1 MAAHQTSR
9 PARSAPDRRRPARRV
24 RRTMPAQTVWRG
36 LVVALAVFVVLASG
50 NLVRS
55 AEGMPLG
62 WQRSVSLFTAKT
74 VDRLANLFSLNRPYD
89 WAAVQLGIQEPE
101 TGTPAVTSTTV
112 PASTTTTALPPVR
125 VPTADAPL
133 KILVAGDSTSQG
145 VGNQLKASAS
155 KTPELAVDVQGKVAT
170 GLTRAD
176 YFDWVARTQELI
188 TQYRPEV
195 YMFMVGANDQQS
207 VLTPDGTVVAQYG
220 QPGWEDA
227 YRERVAQVM
236 DLARG
241 DGRRVV
247 WVGEP
252 NVGNPKIQEALSVIN
267 RVAKEEAARRD
278 WVEYF
283 DLAKVVAGPDGGFAD
298 YVTFDDVGTV
308 KCFAGDGVHLSSK
321 CLQHTMTKLI
331 PFVQDLYGGPA
342 PSTTT
347 TSSVADDAGDQA
359 GG

>member
-1 MAAHQTSR
+1 
-9 PARSAPDRRRPARRV
+9 
-24 RRTMPAQTVWRG
+24 MPAQTVWRG
-36 LVVALAVFVVLASG
+36 LVVALVVFVVLASG
-50 NLVRS
+50 NLVKS

-62 WQRSVSLFTAKT
+62 WQRSVSLLSAKT

-89 WAAVQLGIQEPE
+89 WAAVRLGIQEP
-101 TGTPAVTSTTV
+101 GSDAPAPTTTTV
-112 PASTTTTALPPVR
+112 PSSPTTTALPPMR
-125 VPTADAPL
+125 VPTASSPL
-133 KILVAGDSTSQG
+133 RILVAGDSTSQG
-145 VGNQLKASAS
+145 VGNQLKASTT
-155 KTPELAVDVQGKVAT
+155 KLPELAVDVKGKVAT
-170 GLTRAD
+170 GLTRSD
-176 YFDWVARTQELI
+176 YFDWVARTGELI
-188 TQYRPEV
+188 AQDRPEV
-195 YMFMVGANDQQS
+195 YVFMVGANDQQS
-207 VLTPDGTVVAQYG
+207 VLTPDGKVVALYG
-220 QPGWEDA
+220 SPGWEQA

-252 NVGNPKIQEALSVIN
+252 NVGNPKIQEALQTIN
-267 RVAKEEAARRD
+267 RVAKEEARRRD

-298 YVTFDDVGTV
+298 YVTLDDLGTV

-321 CLQHTMTKLI
+321 CLQHTMTELI
-331 PFVQDLYGGPA
+331 PFLQDLYGGPA

-347 TSSVADDAGDQA
+347 TTTASSASEDGAAVDDQA

>member
-1 MAAHQTSR
+1 MAAAPRSGTER
-9 PARSAPDRRRPARRV
+9 TAPARRPARRV

-36 LVVALAVFVVLASG
+36 LVVALAVFIVLASG
-50 NLVRS
+50 NLVKS

-62 WQRSVSLFTAKT
+62 WQRSVSLLSAKA

-101 TGTPAVTSTTV
+101 SDAPAPTTTTV
-112 PASTTTTALPPVR
+112 PASPTTTALPPMR
-125 VPTADAPL
+125 VPTAASPL
-133 KILVAGDSTSQG
+133 RIMVAGDSTSQG

-155 KTPELAVDVQGKVAT
+155 KYPELAVDVKGKVAT
-170 GLTRAD
+170 GLTRSD
-176 YFDWVARTQELI
+176 YFDWIARTQELI
-188 TQYRPEV
+188 TQGKPEV

-207 VLTPDGTVVAQYG
+207 VLAPDGKIVALYG
-220 QPGWEDA
+220 SPGWEQA
-227 YRERVAQVM
+227 YRDRVAQVM

-252 NVGNPKIQEALSVIN
+252 NVGNPKIQEALQTIN
-267 RVAKEEAARRD
+267 RVAKEEAKKRD
-278 WVEYF
+278 WVEFF
-283 DLAKVVAGPDGGFAD
+283 DLSKVVAGPDGGFSD

-331 PFVQDLYGGPA
+331 PFLQDLYGGPA

-347 TSSVADDAGDQA
+347 TTSPAGTTDDQS

>member
-1 MAAHQTSR
+1 
-9 PARSAPDRRRPARRV
+9 
-24 RRTMPAQTVWRG
+24 MPAQTVWRG
-36 LVVALAVFVVLASG
+36 LVVALAVFIVLASG
-50 NLVRS
+50 NLVKS

-62 WQRSVSLFTAKT
+62 WQRSVSLLSAKT

-89 WAAVQLGIQEPE
+89 WAAVRLGIQEPDSDA
-101 TGTPAVTSTTV
+101 PAPTTTV
-112 PASTTTTALPPVR
+112 PTSPTTTALPPMR
-125 VPTADAPL
+125 VPTEASPL
-133 KILVAGDSTSQG
+133 RIMVAGDSTSQG
-145 VGNQLKASAS
+145 VGNQLKASAT
-155 KTPELAVDVQGKVAT
+155 KHPELAVDVKGKVAT
-170 GLTRAD
+170 GLTRSD

-188 TQYRPEV
+188 AQDKPEV

-207 VLTPDGTVVAQYG
+207 VLTPDGKVVALYG
-220 QPGWEDA
+220 SPGWEAA

-252 NVGNPKIQEALSVIN
+252 NVGNPKIQEALQTIN
-267 RVAKEEAARRD
+267 RVAKEEAKRRD

-298 YVTFDDVGTV
+298 YVELDDLGTV

-321 CLQHTMTKLI
+321 CLQHTMTELI
-331 PFVQDLYGGPA
+331 PFLQDLYGGPA
-342 PSTTT
+342 PTTT
-347 TSSVADDAGDQA
+347 TTTTTVADGTAQEPADG
-359 GG
+359 

>member
-1 MAAHQTSR
+1 
-9 PARSAPDRRRPARRV
+9 
-24 RRTMPAQTVWRG
+24 MPAETAWRG
-36 LVVALAVFVVLASG
+36 LVVALVVFVVLASG
-50 NLVRS
+50 NLVKS

-62 WQRSVSLFTAKT
+62 WQRSVSLVAATSI
-74 VDRLANLFSLNRPYD
+74 DRLANLFSLNRPYD
-89 WAAVQLGIQEPE
+89 WAAVRLGIQEPE
-101 TGTPAVTSTTV
+101 SDAPTVTTTTT

-133 KILVAGDSTSQG
+133 RILVAGDSTSQG

-155 KTPELAVDVQGKVAT
+155 ETPELAVDVQGKVAT
-170 GLTRAD
+170 GLTRSD

-207 VLTPDGTVVAQYG
+207 VLTPDGEVVALYG

-252 NVGNPKIQEALSVIN
+252 NVGNPKIQEALTTIN
-267 RVAKEEAARRD
+267 RVAREEARRRD

-298 YVTFDDVGTV
+298 YVDLDGKGTV

-347 TSSVADDAGDQA
+347 TSPGGRAGPTGGEA

>member
-1 MAAHQTSR
+1 
-9 PARSAPDRRRPARRV
+9 
-24 RRTMPAQTVWRG
+24 MPAQTVWRG

-50 NLVRS
+50 NLVKS

-62 WQRSVSLFTAKT
+62 WQRSVSLLSAKT

-89 WAAVQLGIQEPE
+89 WAAVRLGIQEPE
-101 TGTPAVTSTTV
+101 SDTPTTTTTV
-112 PASTTTTALPPVR
+112 PSSPTTTALPPMR
-125 VPTADAPL
+125 VPTATSPL
-133 KILVAGDSTSQG
+133 RILVAGDSTSQG
-145 VGNQLKASAS
+145 VGNQLKASAT
-155 KTPELAVDVQGKVAT
+155 KLPELAVDVKGKVAT
-170 GLTRAD
+170 GLTRSD

-188 TQYRPEV
+188 AQDRPEV
-195 YMFMVGANDQQS
+195 YVFMVGANDQQS
-207 VLTPDGTVVAQYG
+207 VLAPDGKVLALYG
-220 QPGWEDA
+220 SPGWEQA

-252 NVGNPKIQEALSVIN
+252 NVGNPKIQEALQTIN
-267 RVAKEEAARRD
+267 RVAKEEARRRD

-298 YVTFDDVGTV
+298 YVTLDDLGTV

-321 CLQHTMTKLI
+321 CLQHTMTELI
-331 PFVQDLYGGPA
+331 PFLQDLYGGPA

-347 TSSVADDAGDQA
+347 TTAATASDGGGSADDQA

>member
-1 MAAHQTSR
+1 
-9 PARSAPDRRRPARRV
+9 
-24 RRTMPAQTVWRG
+24 MPAQTVWRG

-50 NLVRS
+50 NLVKS

-62 WQRSVSLFTAKT
+62 WQRSVSLLSAKT

-89 WAAVQLGIQEPE
+89 WAAVRLGIQEPE
-101 TGTPAVTSTTV
+101 SDTPTTTTTV
-112 PASTTTTALPPVR
+112 PSSPTTTALPPMR
-125 VPTADAPL
+125 VPTATSPL
-133 KILVAGDSTSQG
+133 RILVAGDSTSQG
-145 VGNQLKASAS
+145 VGNQLKASAT
-155 KTPELAVDVQGKVAT
+155 KLPEFAVNVKGKVAT
-170 GLTRAD
+170 GLTRSD

-188 TQYRPEV
+188 AQDRPEV
-195 YMFMVGANDQQS
+195 YVFMVGANDQQS
-207 VLTPDGTVVAQYG
+207 VLAPDGKVLALYG
-220 QPGWEDA
+220 SPGWEQA

-252 NVGNPKIQEALSVIN
+252 NVGNPKIQEALQTIN
-267 RVAKEEAARRD
+267 RVAKEEARRRD

-298 YVTFDDVGTV
+298 YVDLGDLGTV

-321 CLQHTMTKLI
+321 CLQHTMTELI
-331 PFVQDLYGGPA
+331 PFLQDLYGGPA

-347 TSSVADDAGDQA
+347 TTAAAASDGGGSADDRA